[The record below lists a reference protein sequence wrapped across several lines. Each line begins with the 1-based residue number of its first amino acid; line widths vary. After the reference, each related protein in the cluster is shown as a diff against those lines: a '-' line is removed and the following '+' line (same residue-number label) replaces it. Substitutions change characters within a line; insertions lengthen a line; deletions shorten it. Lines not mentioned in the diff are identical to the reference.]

1 MITTYFKWPQSLTR
15 LLSTPAGPYLSS
27 LAQDLAAQGFSYWI
41 LRARLQGAAHF
52 SHWNQHQGRS
62 LKQLHESV
70 LGGFAVHLGKCRC
83 RRPLRLSR
91 HHNVRVLA
99 GARALAEHLRERTVV
114 TSAPPA
120 QEKAV
125 VPVLL
130 SGFCDWMRTQRGT
143 QEKTLSQY
151 SIVVKD
157 VLGALG
163 ADPSGYSAASIRTFI
178 LSRAKGKN
186 RRAVKQVVSV
196 TRVFLRYLIAQGVCR
211 TGMDDAVPTFAM
223 WRLSA
228 LPRYLPATDVER
240 VIAACNRD
248 TAVGLRDRA
257 AILLMARL
265 GLRAGDILNM
275 DLGDIDW
282 KRASVRVSGKSRSEV
297 KLPLTQ
303 EVGDAVV
310 EYLRRGRPPVPDTHL
325 FVGMQAPWGALRV
338 SSVSAIVARAIARA
352 GVETPFRGAH
362 VLRHSAATEM
372 LRQGATLQQVGAVLR
387 HRYLDTTAHYAKV
400 DVQRLRDIALPWP
413 EVFPC

>member
-1 MITTYFKWPQSLTR
+1 M
-15 LLSTPAGPYLSS
+15 
-27 LAQDLAAQGFSYWI
+27 
-41 LRARLQGAAHF
+41 
-52 SHWNQHQGRS
+52 
-62 LKQLHESV
+62 
-70 LGGFAVHLGKCRC
+70 
-83 RRPLRLSR
+83 
-91 HHNVRVLA
+91 
-99 GARALAEHLRERTVV
+99 V

-120 QEKAV
+120 EEKAV
-125 VPVLL
+125 VPALL

-143 QEKTLSQY
+143 QEKTLSRY
-151 SIVVKD
+151 GIVIKD
-157 VLGALG
+157 VLGGLG
-163 ADPSGYSAASIRTFI
+163 ADPSGYSAALIRTFI
-178 LSRAKGKN
+178 LSRTKGKN
-186 RRAVKQVVSV
+186 RRAVKEVVSV

-282 KRASVRVSGKSRSEV
+282 QHASVRVSGKSRAEV

-310 EYLRRGRPPVPDTHL
+310 EYLRRGRPPVPGTHL
-325 FVGMQAPWGALRV
+325 FIGMQAPWGALRV

-352 GVETPFRGAH
+352 RSRDAVPRRARAASFRSHRDVTAGRHSSTGWGCTTPPVSSIQPRITPRSTYSVSGTSLFRGRRCSHAEPTGGF
-362 VLRHSAATEM
+362 LS
-372 LRQGATLQQVGAVLR
+372 
-387 HRYLDTTAHYAKV
+387 
-400 DVQRLRDIALPWP
+400 
-413 EVFPC
+413 